1 MRFLN
6 WIAIEEVVALTIIAQ
21 MKSGVLIR
29 RRVFNAFREVNLQS
43 IYNGE
48 QFKPPF
54 CQFVLIKCLVNVV
67 KCEMLKKAIPMLN
80 NATAMQC

>member
-1 MRFLN
+1 MPFLN
-6 WIAIEEVVALTIIAQ
+6 WIAIEEVVALTTIAQ
-21 MKSGVLIR
+21 MKSGVSIR

-54 CQFVLIKCLVNVV
+54 WQFAVLNKVALRSP
-67 KCEMLKKAIPMLN
+67 KGPQ
-80 NATAMQC
+80 TP